1 MKLSY
6 KLVSLYLLLSL
17 LVMSNISYSFINE
30 NPSGKN
36 FVSGIVLDIKSKEP
50 LVGANILVS
59 GTNLGACTDING
71 KFEIRNIPVSEFS
84 ISVSMIGYKSKSIQ
98 ISQNI
103 VSEKPLEIEL
113 SQALI
118 EMGTVVVT
126 GTNSMHLYEN
136 VPVKTEIVTKKLMR
150 QQGACNLAQS
160 LGLQTGVKVEND
172 CNNCNFTQVRILGF
186 DGKYSQI
193 LIDGDPVVSS
203 LGGVYG
209 LEHYPQE
216 MIEQIEIVK
225 GGGSSLYGGGA
236 VAGTINMMTKR
247 PAFSSTRV
255 GYDGSSANG
264 SYDQQIGAVA
274 EMVNDDNTAGFF
286 VFGSTRNRDAYDH
299 NNDGFTEL
307 GILKNET
314 IGINSYFKPFENSE
328 LQASF
333 HRIFEE
339 RRGGNQLDKPVHE
352 AAISEWVQHFKY
364 GGKLKW
370 QQNISPKFQYK
381 VHYSFSILERN
392 SYYGGLNEDTPQGRL
407 DALNY
412 YGFSKNPLHT
422 GGISANYILDNHS
435 LTAGFQYDYDDLLD
449 QSVSSEAYYVDETF
463 TNSGVFLQ
471 DEISIGPDNQ
481 FNIVAGVRFDKH
493 SSLENWIISP
503 RLSAK
508 YQLFESL
515 KIRAGYTSGFKAPQI
530 FDEDLHICGLEGTQ
544 RVIRNTEGLKEEKS
558 STISAGFEFLDF
570 VNDMPV
576 LLGITGFYTNLY
588 DAYADEFISANGTIE
603 FWERINSSGA
613 IVKGVEFDLGIK
625 PIDGLEF
632 RSGFTIKENKYKDNV
647 TDFDTK
653 NFFRTPDYFGYARTS
668 YDFGFGFSA
677 FAALK
682 YTGIMFVPH
691 EIVVDYQVDP
701 ILELTETDGFIEI
714 DFALTKELQLFSDL
728 KTSLTLGIKNLTNAY
743 QKDLDYGVTRDP
755 AYVYGPSK
763 PRTVYF
769 SININ
774 I

>member
-1 MKLSY
+1 MKIFYTAFILT
-6 KLVSLYLLLSL
+6 LSL
-17 LVMSNISYSFINE
+17 LIVSSQNIYSNEIKNF
-30 NPSGKN
+30 SGKN
-36 FVSGIVLDIKSKEP
+36 KITGKVIDAKSKEP
-50 LVGANILVS
+50 LIGANILINGS
-59 GTNLGACTDING
+59 NIGTATNLNG
-71 KFEIRNIPVSEFS
+71 EFEIHDIPTAEFS
-84 ISVSMIGYKSKSIQ
+84 ISISMIGYRSKSI
-98 ISQNI
+98 NI
-103 VSEKPLEIEL
+103 QKEVLSVNPIQIEL

-136 VPVKTEIVTKKLMR
+136 VPVKTEIVTKKLMQ

-160 LGLQTGVKVEND
+160 LGLQTGVMVEND

-193 LIDGDPVVSS
+193 LIDGDPVVSA

-247 PAFSSTRV
+247 PAFNSTRV

-264 SYDQQIGAVA
+264 SYDHQIGAVA

-286 VFGSTRNRDAYDH
+286 IFGSTRNRDAYDH

-307 GILKNET
+307 GTLKNET
-314 IGINSYFKPFENSE
+314 IGINSYFKPFESSE

-339 RRGGNQLDKPVHE
+339 RRGGDQLDKPVHE

-370 QQNISPKFQYK
+370 QHNISPEFQYK
-381 VHYSFSILERN
+381 AHYSFSILERN

-422 GGISANYILDNHS
+422 GGVSANYILDNHS

-463 TNSGVFLQ
+463 TNAGVFVQ
-471 DEISIGPDNQ
+471 DEISIGSNNQ
-481 FNIVAGVRFDKH
+481 FNIVAGVRLDKH
-493 SSLENWIISP
+493 SALENWIISP

-544 RVIRNTEGLKEEKS
+544 RVIRNAVGLKEEKS
-558 STISAGFEFLDF
+558 STISLGFEFLDF
-570 VNDMPV
+570 VSDIP
-576 LLGITGFYTNLY
+576 LLIGVTGFYTNLL
-588 DAYADEFISANGTIE
+588 DAYADEFISANGNIE
-603 FWERINSSGA
+603 YWERINSSGA

-653 NFFRTPDYFGYARTS
+653 NFFRTPDYFGYARAS
-668 YDFGFGFSA
+668 YEFGYGLSA

-682 YTGIMFVPH
+682 YTGSMFVPH
-691 EIVVDYQVDP
+691 EIVVDYQDDP
-701 ILELTETDGFIEI
+701 ILSLTETDKFIEI

-755 AYVYGPSK
+755 GYVYGPSQ

-769 SININ
+769 ALRLNI
-774 I
+774 

>member
-1 MKLSY
+1 MKIFNTAFILTFFLITTTSHNAYSIQIKILSEK
-6 KLVSLYLLLSL
+6 KL
-17 LVMSNISYSFINE
+17 IT
-30 NPSGKN
+30 GK
-36 FVSGIVLDIKSKEP
+36 VVDSKSKEP
-50 LVGANILVS
+50 LIGANIMIT
-59 GTNLGACTDING
+59 GTNIGTATNQNG
-71 KFEIRNIPVSEFS
+71 EFEINNIPDTDFS
-84 ISVSMIGYKSKSIQ
+84 ISISMIGYKSKLI
-98 ISQNI
+98 NI
-103 VSEKPLEIEL
+103 TKEVLSANSLEIEL

-136 VPVKTEIVTKKLMR
+136 VPVKTEIVTKKLMQ

-160 LGLQTGVKVEND
+160 LGLQTGVMVEND

-193 LIDGDPVVSS
+193 LIDGDPVVSA

-247 PAFSSTRV
+247 PAFNNTRV

-264 SYDQQIGAVA
+264 SYDHQIGAVA
-274 EMVNDDNTAGFF
+274 EMVNDNNTAGFF
-286 VFGSTRNRDAYDH
+286 IFGSTRNRDSYDH
-299 NNDGFTEL
+299 NNDGYTEL
-307 GILKNET
+307 GTLNNET
-314 IGINSYFKPFENSE
+314 IGINSYFKPFEGTE

-352 AAISEWVQHFKY
+352 AQISEWVQHYKY
-364 GGKLKW
+364 GGKIKW
-370 QQNISPKFQYK
+370 QQNISSDFQYK
-381 VHYSFSILERN
+381 VHYAFSILKRN

-422 GGISANYILDNHS
+422 GGVSANYIFDNHS

-463 TNSGVFLQ
+463 TNAGIFFQ
-471 DEISIGPDNQ
+471 DEVSIGSKNQ

-493 SSLENWIISP
+493 SALENWIISP

-508 YQLFESL
+508 YQLIESL
-515 KIRAGYTSGFKAPQI
+515 KIRAGFTSGFKAPQI

-544 RVIRNTEGLKEEKS
+544 RVIRNANGLKEEKS
-558 STISAGFEFLDF
+558 STLSAGFEFLDF
-570 VNDMPV
+570 VNDIP
-576 LLGITGFYTNLY
+576 LLIGITGFYTNLF
-588 DAYADEFISANGTIE
+588 DAYADEFISADGNIE

-625 PIDGLEF
+625 PVEGLEF
-632 RSGFTIKENKYKDNV
+632 RSGFTIKENMYKDNI
-647 TDFDTK
+647 TDFNTK
-653 NFFRTPDYFGYARTS
+653 SFFRTPDYFGYVRTS
-668 YDFGFGFSA
+668 YEFGFGLTA

-682 YTGIMFVPH
+682 YTGSMFVPH
-691 EIVVDYQVDP
+691 EIAVDYQVDP
-701 ILELTETDGFIEI
+701 ILELTKTKEFVEVDL
-714 DFALTKELQLFSDL
+714 ALTKELELFSNL
-728 KTSLTLGIKNLTNAY
+728 KSSLTIGIKNITNAY
-743 QKDLDYGVTRDP
+743 QKDLDFGVTRDP
-755 AYVYGPSK
+755 GYVYGPSQ

-769 SININ
+769 SLKLNI
-774 I
+774 